1 MVEISYQLPAHEGSL
16 LGLIWIRIT
25 TRVPSVVVDAIL
37 QNNNIVP
44 MERDYGYTIHELE
57 FDTLI
62 EIRYPFQNEE
72 YPIYSIWKSV
82 EEIALMEFE

>member
-1 MVEISYQLPAHEGSL
+1 
-16 LGLIWIRIT
+16 
-25 TRVPSVVVDAIL
+25 
-37 QNNNIVP
+37 

-62 EIRYPFQNEE
+62 EIRYPLQNEE
-72 YPIYSIWKSV
+72 YPVHSIWKSV